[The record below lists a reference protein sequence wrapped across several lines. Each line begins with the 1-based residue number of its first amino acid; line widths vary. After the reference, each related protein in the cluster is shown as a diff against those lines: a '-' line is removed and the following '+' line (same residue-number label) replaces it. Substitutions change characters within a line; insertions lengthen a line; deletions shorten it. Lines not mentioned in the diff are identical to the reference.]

1 MGERTTSDSP
11 LCLKGDVSNVAKS
24 NKICLPLI
32 KYETYNLNSNF
43 SFSAGVYYLR
53 AQSSA
58 QMKMVKILREML
70 HAESRDK
77 EYLLEKLSYFTGG
90 RKSHTK
96 HPNHESVK

>member
-1 MGERTTSDSP
+1 M
-11 LCLKGDVSNVAKS
+11 KH
-24 NKICLPLI
+24 IF
-32 KYETYNLNSNF
+32 LNQIF

-58 QMKMVKILREML
+58 QMKMVEILREML

-90 RKSHTK
+90 RKSHIK
-96 HPNHESVK
+96 HPHHESVK